1 MIKLTEDKIK
11 RNFPVSYYERGYDY
25 YLNGNIINPV
35 IRENKLEALCEGS
48 YAEPYRVSVTLDS
61 DNDFSKNT
69 CSCPIGG
76 GCKHVIALLLTCVN
90 EKEKFLNLP
99 PVDSI
104 LKNKTKEELLSIIKE
119 MLNRY
124 PELINVI
131 ERSDTVKS
139 SRKEKVNPEIYRR
152 QIREAMEYTDNWHN
166 RYRGA
171 NEIASVIAIG
181 DKFLENSDYENAF
194 IVYDAAIQE
203 TLDNYYMVHDE
214 GEIASE
220 IDSAIEELSVCLSK
234 QEEGSESRL
243 KILKDLF
250 NVKKWDIEQGGF
262 GIGDEVPVILNNAMS
277 EGVSS
282 WGQDAWGYFLLTL
295 FDADNNDEG
304 FLKKAEELDLYK
316 PMFDKLVL
324 LKRIDRAIEIARNH
338 LTKSDWDR
346 LNACKKFAEIGFI
359 DEALAFALEGLSD
372 CKDNRLKEWLA
383 EIYEKQKE
391 YSKSLDLYLQI
402 WEERPGLKR
411 YKNIKRL
418 AGILSNWSDLK
429 KELIQ
434 GLEEKTDFDLLA
446 EIFLFEKDWN
456 TAWNY
461 ADKIQRSWMSYSDI
475 KLKLAE
481 AFDKDCPD
489 RAIKVYLDYAE
500 RLINRRGR
508 GNYAEAASYLKKI
521 LNVYSRIGDRKTGR
535 KIIADIRIK
544 YCKLPALR
552 DEMNKAEL

>member
-1 MIKLTEDKIK
+1 M
-11 RNFPVSYYERGYDY
+11 
-25 YLNGNIINPV
+25 
-35 IRENKLEALCEGS
+35 CEGS
-48 YAEPYRVSVTLDS
+48 YTEPYRVSVTLDS

-76 GCKHVIALLLTCVN
+76 GCKHVIALLLNCIN
-90 EKEKFLNLP
+90 EKENFLNLP

-119 MLNRY
+119 MLNRN

-139 SRKEKVNPEIYRR
+139 SRKKIVNPEIYRR

-166 RYRGA
+166 HYRGA
-171 NEIASVIAIG
+171 NEIASVTAFG

-214 GEIASE
+214 GEVASE

-243 KILKDLF
+243 KILKALF

-262 GIGDEVPVILNNAMS
+262 GIGDEVPVILTDDTTNNERKIIIDWIDNAMS
-277 EGVSS
+277 EGISS
-282 WGQDAWGYFLLTL
+282 GGKDAWGYFLLTL

-324 LKRIDRAIEIARNH
+324 LNRIDRAIEIARNH
-338 LTKSDWDR
+338 LTKSGWDR

-359 DEALAFALEGLSD
+359 DETLAFALEGLPD

-402 WEERPGLKR
+402 WEEQPDLKR
-411 YKNIKRL
+411 YKNIQRL

-434 GLEEKTDFDLLA
+434 GLEKKTDFDLLA
-446 EIFLFEKDWN
+446 EIFLFENDWN

-461 ADKIQRSWMSYSDI
+461 ADKIQRSWMSYSDL
-475 KLKLAE
+475 KLRLAE
-481 AFDKDCPD
+481 ASDKDCPD

-508 GNYAEAASYLKKI
+508 GNY
-521 LNVYSRIGDRKTGR
+521 
-535 KIIADIRIK
+535 
-544 YCKLPALR
+544 
-552 DEMNKAEL
+552 